1 MEQNTQA
8 EAPKMLLGDR
18 LRQLTGQ
25 AKLGK
30 EIEALTQILEQA
42 AMRGE
47 NQVAFEDLRLI
58 LPLMI
63 QGGQAYDWI
72 RSQGI
77 NVAGQVNQDTAKHEM
92 VLSW

>member
-1 MEQNTQA
+1 MEENRN

-25 AKLGK
+25 AKLVK

-47 NQVAFEDLRLI
+47 NQVAFEDLRLVI
-58 LPLMI
+58 PLMI

-72 RSQGI
+72 RSQNI
-77 NVAGQVNQDTAKHEM
+77 NVAGQVNQETAKHEM
-92 VLSW
+92 TLSW